1 MTFCQHKFH
10 SFSQSSSEQSDVA
23 PDSRGAESSS
33 FSHRSQGSVK
43 SNLPKAGSQAR
54 SLLTEL
60 GKTTLVESQ
69 SQSPKRAIVLP
80 GENSAT
86 FMYWSCLL
94 AQLV

>member
-1 MTFCQHKFH
+1 VELKVQAFRIDLKDQ
-10 SFSQSSSEQSDVA
+10 Q
-23 PDSRGAESSS
+23 
-33 FSHRSQGSVK
+33 K

-80 GENSAT
+80 GGNSAT